1 MCSPQDVRLVLLMAL
16 HAADV
21 CNPAQPRVLAL
32 EWAWRIADE
41 FFRQGDRE
49 ADLSLPISPFMDRR
63 KDSLARTIVNC
74 QVGFINVLVK
84 PLFQARALRE

>member
-1 MCSPQDVRLVLLMAL
+1 M
-16 HAADV
+16 
-21 CNPAQPRVLAL
+21 LAL

-63 KDSLARTIVNC
+63 KDSLARTIVVDSRGEC
-74 QVGFINVLVK
+74 PDGFAFQREGSGWRCYGGTHFVK
-84 PLFQARALRE
+84 YLPEDECVRVRVV